1 MFVHLP
7 HVVIG
12 PVLFPLQAACP
23 LSRIIWLRSFIRS
36 SNSYTGWQA
45 TGAGGNQWRRLWT
58 LHFHRYTFLLT
69 NPRTLFFSDNLVPI
83 ISNKRQYNSSCL
95 MVGWSIRSFIRSTAP
110 LAAKRPTGGR
120 WRHTV
125 CKVSPPTVNHIWQ
138 VESSQKTFQQ
148 SLTWHDTSPSGW
160 TATRSVSNRLS

>member
-69 NPRTLFFSDNLVPI
+69 NPRTLVFSDTLVSI
-83 ISNKRQYNSSCL
+83 ISSKSHYDSSCL
-95 MVGWSIRSFIRSTAP
+95 MVGWSVRSF
-110 LAAKRPTGGR
+110 
-120 WRHTV
+120 
-125 CKVSPPTVNHIWQ
+125 NHIWQ
-138 VESSQKTFQQ
+138 VESSQKKIRHVKARCSSQ
-148 SLTWHDTSPSGW
+148 LGG
-160 TATRSVSNRLS
+160 ATRRVRNFFSQVRFVLTAKVALSLDRYL